1 MVLSRPTPLQCDL
14 LEGFFHLEPRFFLTG
29 GAALAGY
36 HIGDRETADLDLFT
50 TADLLADGE
59 ATLQAAVKANAGSIE
74 NIQTSPDF
82 RRRLVRRGGES
93 VVVDL
98 VHERAPQGEQPKMRF
113 GSVQVDPP
121 EEILANMLC
130 TLLSRAE
137 IRDLVEVLAL
147 ERAGHRAEEALP
159 LAMRKDEGLTPAQ
172 LAWVLSQISIGDD
185 ASIPGSMSVAEVRSF
200 VTDLVARLTRLAYP
214 KIRHQDQPR

>member
-1 MVLSRPTPLQCDL
+1 MVLSRITPLQRDL
-14 LEGFFHLEPRFFLTG
+14 LEGFFQREPRFFLPG

-36 HIGDRETADLDLFT
+36 HIGHRETADLDLFT

-59 ATLQAAVKANAGSIE
+59 ATLQAAVKAIAGSIE

-121 EEILANMLC
+121 EEILANKLC

-137 IRDLVEVLAL
+137 IRDLVDVLAL

-185 ASIPGSMSVAEVRSF
+185 ASIPGSLSVAEVRSF

-214 KIRHQDQPR
+214 KIRRQDQPR